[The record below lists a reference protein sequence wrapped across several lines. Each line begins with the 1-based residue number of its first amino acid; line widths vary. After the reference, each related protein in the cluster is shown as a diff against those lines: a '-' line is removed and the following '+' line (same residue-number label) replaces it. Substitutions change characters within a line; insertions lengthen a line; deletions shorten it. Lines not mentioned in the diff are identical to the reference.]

1 MAALREI
8 FASFGIQ
15 ADDSELKKLD
25 NTVNGAISRLK
36 QFGALLVGGAVA
48 RGLLYLTR
56 QASDSNEAMN
66 VLRETFKEHTGQVVD
81 WADTTGEAMGRS
93 AATLRQYA
101 GDLGALLAPMLKNR
115 GAAAEMST
123 TLAGLAVDLGSFFNR
138 ADDDVLVALRA
149 GIVGETEPMRR
160 LGVELTEASLQAFAL
175 ENGISKSVKSMTLA
189 EKVQLR
195 FQKILADTADK
206 QGDAVRTAHEFA
218 NASKALEE
226 DWKDLSITMGQF
238 LIGPAKGLIA
248 WTRGLTQGLEQLF
261 KTTKLGTILVG
272 ALGGALGVLAAKVV
286 IATWPVLALTAA
298 GLGLFL
304 IFESLFQLFRGNQSA
319 IGDAIDAIAGV
330 GAAETA
336 VANLK
341 EAWSLFVD
349 VLVTAVAAAKDAWD
363 AMSGGPGGNLNTV
376 GEQIAKAAKAR
387 AEERSALDTRIAER
401 RAGMGD
407 SAAQNAAVAAGD
419 ARAFVNARGTRE
431 TKGGALEAFR
441 AKRIEAI
448 NSGAVAPTAKDIAS
462 FGGKI
467 THGSVSASGGKVL
480 NLAPQ
485 TIQGAAGGTP
495 AGKVIN
501 IAPTNVSVTVP
512 HGTSREMANEIAR
525 LAGQEI
531 DKRNRAAVAALGA
544 EG

>member
-1 MAALREI
+1 MPALREI
-8 FASFGIQ
+8 FASFGVQ
-15 ADDSELKKLD
+15 ADDSQLKKLD
-25 NTVNGAISRLK
+25 NTVNGAISKLK
-36 QFGALLVGGAVA
+36 TFGALLVGGQVA

-66 VLRETFKEHTGQVVD
+66 VLRETFKEHTGQVVE

-115 GAAAEMST
+115 GAAADMST

-138 ADDDVLVALRA
+138 ADDDVLIALRA

-175 ENGISKSVKSMTLA
+175 EQGIHKTVKSMTIA

-195 FQKILADTADK
+195 FQKILSDTADK

-226 DWKDLSITMGQF
+226 DWKDLTITVGQF
-238 LIGPAKGLIA
+238 LIGPAKGLIGWA
-248 WTRGLTQGLEQLF
+248 RGLTQGLEQLF
-261 KTTKLGTILVG
+261 KTTKLGTILLG
-272 ALGGALGVLAAKVV
+272 ALGGALGILAAKVV
-286 IATWPVLALTAA
+286 IATWPVLALAAA
-298 GLGLFL
+298 GVGLFL
-304 IFESLFQLFRGNQSA
+304 IFESLFQLFQGNQSA
-319 IGDAIDAIAGV
+319 IGDAIDALAGV
-330 GAAETA
+330 GTAETA

-349 VLVTAVAAAKDAWD
+349 VLVTAVAAASDAWD
-363 AMSGGPGGNLNTV
+363 AISGGEGGSLEAV
-376 GEQIAKAAKAR
+376 KGQIAAAAKAR
-387 AEERSALDTRIAER
+387 ALERSALDTRIAER
-401 RAGMGD
+401 KAGLGD
-407 SAAQNAAVAAGD
+407 SVAQGAAVASGD

-448 NSGAVAPTAKDIAS
+448 NSGAVQATQKDVAS
-462 FGGKI
+462 FGDKI
-467 THGSVSASGGKVL
+467 QHTAVGEGGSKVL

-485 TIQGAAGGTP
+485 SIQGAAAGAP

-501 IAPTNVSVTVP
+501 IAPTNVSVNVP
-512 HGTSREMANEIAR
+512 HGTSREMANEIAKI
-525 LAGQEI
+525 AGQEM